1 MFALV
6 YTAGIVAK
14 GFSGLYGYGLF
25 VTCVC
30 IIFYECFT
38 VREKVKTYRRRL
50 GCFVFVSIMLFL
62 AAQARYSEKSDF
74 RDSYMQYMTD
84 DKAVVVWGKVTKTE
98 YKNGSYRFYLS
109 DCTASG
115 KMSSDNERFACGN
128 VVLYCDKEAAQ
139 PGDYVRADGNVKL
152 FSSATNEGEFDRK
165 AFYSS
170 QGIDFGLKT
179 GKIKAEASEYSWFY
193 HGLQRLRN
201 NMSEALI
208 NVTDE
213 KTAGILSS
221 MLLGDKAFLDEDIK
235 DLYQVTG
242 ISHILAISG
251 LHISIVGVAFY
262 RLLRRKGAGFFT
274 SFLFAAPLILSYA
287 VMTGN
292 AVSTKRA
299 VGMFIL
305 TMLAAVFGRTG
316 DMLNSLGFMV
326 MVILWDNPFAI
337 AYQGFV
343 FSVVAILSIG
353 IVVPFMI
360 SGVGE
365 KEKSRWLKLSD
376 KFWASVAIQLP
387 MLPVVAMNYYEIPLY
402 AVFVNLLVIPLLPV
416 IFISGLLASA
426 VGCIAALPGKILV
439 FPAFLVLRL
448 YELLCRFVITLPGAA
463 IITGILPSW
472 KLFAFYAGLL
482 LFIIRVRAAKRKIDD
497 KKHDKKHDKIHG
509 YMVKLRIRRA
519 VCTVFLLF
527 ILVIKPSRTKELD
540 VLDVGQGDGI
550 FYRFESGC
558 EIFIDGGSTDKK
570 QVGENIILPFL
581 KYNGIS
587 HISYWFVSHADNDHI
602 SGLKEVLESGYE
614 IEHIVVAETAKKD
627 EATADIIK
635 KAQTLGVDVIFLSA
649 GDVIEIA
656 PVNNNSQADNQESIV
671 CLYPGNADFAEDRND
686 MCLSFKLTDGDFS
699 GIFAGDIPSE
709 IEKKLVSEYGDGL
722 KADFYKADHHGSKY
736 SSSAQW
742 LEAIKPKWTA
752 VSCAE
757 QNRYGHPSDEAVN
770 RIEAAGSRIFYT
782 MKSGQIKYKE
792 SAIYENNRQ

>member
-1 MFALV
+1 MFMFALV

-14 GFSGLYGYGLF
+14 EFGRLYGYGLF
-25 VTCVC
+25 ATCVC
-30 IIFYECFT
+30 IIFCECFT
-38 VREKVKTYRRRL
+38 VREKVNTYRRRL
-50 GCFVFVSIMLFL
+50 GCFVFMSIMLFFT
-62 AAQARYSEKSDF
+62 AQARYSVKSDF

-84 DKAVVVWGKVTKTE
+84 DKAVVVWGKITKTE

-109 DCTASG
+109 DCTVAG
-115 KMSSDNERFACGN
+115 KMSPDSEFSVCGS
-128 VVLYCDKEAAQ
+128 VILYCDEEAAKL
-139 PGDYVRADGNVKL
+139 GDYVRADGNVKL

-179 GKIKAEASEYSWFY
+179 GKIKAKLPEYAWFY
-193 HGLQRLRN
+193 HGLQRLRD

-208 NVTDE
+208 DVTDG
-213 KTAGILSS
+213 KTAGVLSS

-262 RLLRRKGAGFFT
+262 RLLRRKGAGFFA
-274 SFLFAAPLILSYA
+274 SFLFVTPLILSYA

-305 TMLAAVFGRTG
+305 TMLAAFFGRTG

-326 MVILWDNPFAI
+326 MVILWDNPFTI
-337 AYQGFV
+337 GYTGFI
-343 FSVVAILSIG
+343 FSVVAILGIG

-360 SGVGE
+360 SDVRE
-365 KEKSRWLKLSD
+365 KDKSRWLKLSD
-376 KFWASVAIQLP
+376 KFWSSVAIQLP

-416 IFISGLLASA
+416 IFISGLFASVA
-426 VGCIAALPGKILV
+426 GCIAAIPGKILV
-439 FPAFLVLRL
+439 LPAFFVLRL
-448 YELLCRFVITLPGAA
+448 YEFLCRFVITLPGAD
-463 IITGILPSW
+463 IITGSLPLW
-472 KLFAFYAGLL
+472 KFFVFYTGLMI
-482 LFIIRVRAAKRKIDD
+482 FIISVKVLKRKKDD
-497 KKHDKKHDKIHG
+497 KKQE
-509 YMVKLRIRRA
+509 YMVKLRIRRV
-519 VCTVFLLF
+519 VCTVFLMCV
-527 ILVIKPSRTKELD
+527 LVIKPSHTKELD

-550 FYRFESGC
+550 FYRFDSGC

-570 QVGENIILPFL
+570 QVGQNIILPFL
-581 KYNGIS
+581 KYNGVS

-602 SGLKEVLESGYE
+602 SGLAEVLESGYQ
-614 IEHIVVAETAKKD
+614 IEHIVVAETARTD
-627 EATADIIK
+627 EAMAELIK
-635 KAQTLGVDVIFLSA
+635 KAHTFGVDVIFLSA
-649 GDVIEIA
+649 GDVIEMTH
-656 PVNNNSQADNQESIV
+656 VNDDNQADKQESIV
-671 CLYPGNADFAEDRND
+671 CLYPGNDDFYEDRND

-709 IEKKLVSEYGDGL
+709 IEQKLVSEYGDGL

-736 SSSAQW
+736 SSSTQW
-742 LEAIKPKWTA
+742 LEAINPKWTA
-752 VSCAE
+752 VSCAKE
-757 QNRYGHPSDEAVN
+757 NRYGHPADEAVN

-782 MKSGQIKYKE
+782 MESGQIKYKE
-792 SAIYENNRQ
+792 SAIYENNR